1 MKYLCLA
8 YGDKSKMDALSRAQM
23 DALGRD
29 CAPYMEDLKK
39 SGHLVSDNGLEW
51 QSMII
56 RPRNGKA
63 SVTDGPFTES
73 KEQVGGA
80 FVIEAGDMNEA
91 VRIASKHPA
100 AHLGEHL
107 GWGIEV
113 RPMAHFEEQ

>member
-8 YGDKSKMDALSRAQM
+8 YGDKGKMEALSKEQM
-23 DALGRD
+23 DALGRN
-29 CAPYMEDLKK
+29 CMPHMEELKS
-39 SGHLVSDNGLEW
+39 SGHLLSDDGLEW
-51 QSMII
+51 TSAVI
-56 RPRNGKA
+56 RPRGGKP

-80 FVIEAGDMNEA
+80 FVVEAKDLDEA

-113 RPMAHFEEQ
+113 RPMAQLEGQ